1 MQKFSKPEQ
10 ILFYLRKKGYFCFIK
25 VSIVETAPLSSPPKV
40 QYEESNLSFLLA
52 SPLYFDCGIQIICV
66 RGEGIL
72 STGAQQF
79 HLHEMTELI
88 FWRGSIM
95 QLIEASADFRVRMLL
110 YPSRLFLQAAVSLD
124 TTYFDYMKEFPLFDH
139 GKTGSLQSW
148 KNVNL
153 WMDMGQMLFSQPSS
167 AFTEQLELNFLQS
180 MFLWIFSSIPE
191 TYVSVARS
199 YTRKQL
205 LFHRFMHLIHE
216 HAAQEHQVA
225 FYAEKLCITPRY
237 LNEITASAVNGKT
250 PKDFID
256 EQLTAEIKVQLNNP
270 DLSIAEIAANCQFP
284 DSSYLSR
291 FFKKHT
297 GISPK
302 EFRGKRPQ
310 AVQKTPKR
318 FE

>member
-1 MQKFSKPEQ
+1 M
-10 ILFYLRKKGYFCFIK
+10 
-25 VSIVETAPLSSPPKV
+25 ETAPLSSPPKV

-79 HLHEMTELI
+79 HLHETTELI

-167 AFTEQLELNFLQS
+167 AFTEQLELNFLQG
-180 MFLWIFSSIPE
+180 MLMWIFSSIPD
-191 TYVSVARS
+191 TYVSVAES

-205 LFHRFMHLIHE
+205 LFHKFMHLIHE
-216 HAAQEHQVA
+216 HAAQMHQVS
-225 FYAEKLCITPRY
+225 FYAGQLCISPRY
-237 LNEITASAVNGKT
+237 LHEITETYSNGKT
-250 PKDFID
+250 PKALID
-256 EQLTAEIKVQLNNP
+256 EQLTAELKVLLNNP
-270 DLSIAEIAANCQFP
+270 ALSIAEIASLCQFP

-291 FFKKHT
+291 FFKKNT

-302 EFRGKRPQ
+302 EYRT
-310 AVQKTPKR
+310 QKQP
-318 FE
+318 

>member
-1 MQKFSKPEQ
+1 
-10 ILFYLRKKGYFCFIK
+10 
-25 VSIVETAPLSSPPKV
+25 
-40 QYEESNLSFLLA
+40 
-52 SPLYFDCGIQIICV
+52 
-66 RGEGIL
+66 
-72 STGAQQF
+72 
-79 HLHEMTELI
+79 
-88 FWRGSIM
+88 M

-167 AFTEQLELNFLQS
+167 TFTEQLELNFLQS

>member
-1 MQKFSKPEQ
+1 
-10 ILFYLRKKGYFCFIK
+10 
-25 VSIVETAPLSSPPKV
+25 LSVV
-40 QYEESNLSFLLA
+40 QR
-52 SPLYFDCGIQIICV
+52 I
-66 RGEGIL
+66 GIL
-72 STGAQQF
+72 LGWSKRLVFSTS
-79 HLHEMTELI
+79 LPKTPLKK
-88 FWRGSIM
+88 
-95 QLIEASADFRVRMLL
+95 MLL

-153 WMDMGQMLFSQPSS
+153 WMDMGQMLFSQPSA

-225 FYAEKLCITPRY
+225 LQPI
-237 LNEITASAVNGKT
+237 
-250 PKDFID
+250 
-256 EQLTAEIKVQLNNP
+256 
-270 DLSIAEIAANCQFP
+270 
-284 DSSYLSR
+284 
-291 FFKKHT
+291 
-297 GISPK
+297 
-302 EFRGKRPQ
+302 
-310 AVQKTPKR
+310 
-318 FE
+318 